1 MVIIQG
7 VDDLV
12 ADDVATH
19 KGQKLDVFFYQGIIF
34 YAMDACLGQLL
45 YNYLTLNSHINIIKY
60 LELSWGGVLLLIL
73 YHKCNRHAHIIHG
86 FCYLD
91 GYAFWSRPTVSH

>member
-34 YAMDACLGQLL
+34 YAMDAGSGQLL

-60 LELSWGGVLLLIL
+60 LELSWGGVLLNIIQ
-73 YHKCNRHAHIIHG
+73 YKASRHAYNLPG
-86 FCYLD
+86 FGYFV
-91 GYAFWSRPTVSH
+91 GYAIC

>member
-34 YAMDACLGQLL
+34 YAIDACLGQLL
-45 YNYLTLNSHINIIKY
+45 YNYLTLNNHINIIKY
-60 LELSWGGVLLLIL
+60 LELSWGGVLLNIIQ
-73 YHKCNRHAHIIHG
+73 YKASRHAYNLPG
-86 FCYLD
+86 FGYFV
-91 GYAFWSRPTVSH
+91 GYAIC

>member
-12 ADDVATH
+12 ADDVTTH
-19 KGQKLDVFFYQGIIF
+19 KGQKLDVFFYMGIIF

-60 LELSWGGVLLLIL
+60 FELSWGGG
-73 YHKCNRHAHIIHG
+73 IIE
-86 FCYLD
+86 Y
-91 GYAFWSRPTVSH
+91 YPV